1 MPKLEWD
8 KIGERL
14 YETGVD
20 QVALFPI
27 SANNTYDKGYAWNGV
42 TAINETPDG
51 GEPTKLYADN
61 IQYLTMYSVETLGGT
76 ITAYQS
82 PEEFDECDGS
92 AEIVAGVKVG
102 QQARKTFGL
111 AYRTMI
117 GNDTQGTE
125 HGYMLHL
132 LYGCMASPSDKEYST
147 INDSPEAADLSWEF
161 TTTPVAVTGKKPT
174 ALVLI
179 DSTKVDHDKLVAF
192 EKILYGDENTD
203 ARLPLPDE
211 IKTLFS

>member
-1 MPKLEWD
+1 MQWD
-8 KIGERL
+8 KIGERF

-20 QVALFPI
+20 KVALYPI
-27 SANNTYDKGYAWNGV
+27 SAQNTYDKGYAWNGV

-92 AEIVAGVKVG
+92 AEIATGVKVG
-102 QQARKTFGL
+102 QQTRKTFGL

-125 HGYMLHL
+125 HGYVLHL

-161 TTTPVAVTGKKPT
+161 TTTPVPVKGKKPT

-179 DSTKVDHDKLVAF
+179 DSTKVDSAKLAAF
-192 EKILYGDENTD
+192 EAILYGDDTTD
-203 ARLPLPDE
+203 GRLPLPDE
-211 IKTLFS
+211 IVTLFS

>member
-125 HGYMLHL
+125 HGYVLHL

>member
-1 MPKLEWD
+1 MQWD
-8 KIGERL
+8 KIGERF

-20 QVALFPI
+20 KVALYPI
-27 SANNTYDKGYAWNGV
+27 SAQNTYDKGYAWNGV

-92 AEIVAGVKVG
+92 AEIATGVKVG
-102 QQARKTFGL
+102 QQTRKTFGL

-125 HGYMLHL
+125 HGYVLHL

-161 TTTPVAVTGKKPT
+161 TTTPVPVKGKKPT

-179 DSTKVDHDKLVAF
+179 DSTKVDAAKLAAF
-192 EKILYGDENTD
+192 EAILYGDDTTD
-203 ARLPLPDE
+203 GRLPLPDE
-211 IKTLFS
+211 IVTLFS